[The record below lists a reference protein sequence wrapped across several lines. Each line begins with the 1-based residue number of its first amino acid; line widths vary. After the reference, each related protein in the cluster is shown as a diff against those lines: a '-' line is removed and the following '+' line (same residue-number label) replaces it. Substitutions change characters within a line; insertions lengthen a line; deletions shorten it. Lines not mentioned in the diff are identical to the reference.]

1 MHFLPSV
8 SFLAGPIE
16 ALSPL
21 GCHLVTSPPFSSC
34 LLNFLSLVFEI
45 NDINKSR
52 EWIEATL
59 QCSKQFGLV
68 SSVASG
74 LVLHESGV
82 LACGIK
88 HGLKLGPL
96 HKLLICDL
104 EGIDALVLISVYM
117 GKSNRPFEFTRV
129 VLLSI
134 VIFNF
139 GESTTSQQLWSS
151 ARRVE

>member
-1 MHFLPSV
+1 MVAAGSSSRPMRRRSKPMARTCGHLAPMHFLPSM
-8 SFLAGPIE
+8 SFLASPIE

-21 GCHLVTSPPFSSC
+21 KCHLIMSPTFPSC
-34 LLNFLSLVFEI
+34 LLDFLSLVFKI
-45 NDINKSR
+45 NDIDKSR

-59 QCSKQFGLV
+59 QYFKQFGLV

-82 LACGIK
+82 LACGIE

-104 EGIDALVLISVYM
+104 EDLDALVLISV
-117 GKSNRPFEFTRV
+117 
-129 VLLSI
+129 
-134 VIFNF
+134 
-139 GESTTSQQLWSS
+139 
-151 ARRVE
+151 